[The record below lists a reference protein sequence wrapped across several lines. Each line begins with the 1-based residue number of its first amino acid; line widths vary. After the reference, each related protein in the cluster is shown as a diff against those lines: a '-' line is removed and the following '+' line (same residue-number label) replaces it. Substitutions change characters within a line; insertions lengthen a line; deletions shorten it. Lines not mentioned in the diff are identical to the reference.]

1 MPEKAEGKRRFRS
14 ASDIERERL
23 LDRFAG
29 YYPLDEE
36 NKVFKIPLHFGKASD
51 MLSPNVEVL
60 DKPKI
65 SSATTEMMQEQLD
78 DIPRGYKADFSI
90 TIDDYEG
97 YSPNKILTGI
107 NDALLFRHLRYV
119 HWKSRKGIQVG
130 TLLVV
135 GIALIVLMIVGD
147 YSGIWGSG
155 NEVSEIYMYLLDT
168 FGCVLIWESVYSIFV
183 ERSDEIYFERTILKK
198 IRSIGIY
205 DSGTGQVLASE
216 ESESISYQMTGNRRK
231 ILSNILLLVGGF
243 SLISLAVFGL
253 IQCIS
258 DIHVMIEYGF
268 PIFIL
273 TVSLRLVSS
282 VISAC
287 VGFMALRVY
296 RGKHRH
302 RIWGTVATLLMLFL
316 LVGNLIS
323 LIGTEEASAADII
336 LLVFYI
342 FSEATFIVGIALRM
356 SYTIQLNRS
365 WNQQSDKH
373 RTESV

>member
-1 MPEKAEGKRRFRS
+1 MPEKAEKKRRFQS

-23 LDRFAG
+23 LERFAG
-29 YYPLDEE
+29 YYSLDEE
-36 NKVFKIPLHFGKASD
+36 NKVFDIPIHFEKASD
-51 MLSPNVEVL
+51 MLCPNVEVL

-65 SSATTEMMQEQLD
+65 SKATTDMMQEQLD

-90 TIDDYEG
+90 TVDDYEG
-97 YSPNKILTGI
+97 YSPDQILGGI

-130 TLLVV
+130 TLLIV

-147 YSGIWGSG
+147 YSGIWGSD
-155 NEVSEIYMYLLDT
+155 NEVTEIYMYLLDT

-205 DSGTGQVLASE
+205 DSGTGEKLAAE
-216 ESESISYQMTGNRRK
+216 AADSISYQMTGNRKK
-231 ILSNILLLVGGF
+231 ILSNILLLIGGF
-243 SLISLAVFGL
+243 SLISLAVFGF
-253 IQCIS
+253 IQCLS
-258 DIHVMIEYGF
+258 DIPVAMEYGLF
-268 PIFIL
+268 AFVFN
-273 TVSLRLVSS
+273 VSLRMISS
-282 VISAC
+282 AISAC

-302 RIWGTVATLLMLFL
+302 HIWSAVATFLMIILLF
-316 LVGNLIS
+316 GNILS
-323 LIGTEEASAADII
+323 LNGAREVAASDII
-336 LLVFYI
+336 LMVFYI
-342 FSEATFIVGIALRM
+342 FSEATFITGIALRM

-365 WNQQSDKH
+365 RNKH
-373 RTESV
+373 SEKV

>member
-1 MPEKAEGKRRFRS
+1 MPEKAE
-14 ASDIERERL
+14 E
-23 LDRFAG
+23 
-29 YYPLDEE
+29 
-36 NKVFKIPLHFGKASD
+36 
-51 MLSPNVEVL
+51 
-60 DKPKI
+60 
-65 SSATTEMMQEQLD
+65 
-78 DIPRGYKADFSI
+78 
-90 TIDDYEG
+90 
-97 YSPNKILTGI
+97 
-107 NDALLFRHLRYV
+107 
-119 HWKSRKGIQVG
+119 KSRKGMQVG

-147 YSGIWGSG
+147 YSGIWGAG
-155 NEVSEIYMYLLDT
+155 NEVSEIYIYLLDT

-198 IRSIGIY
+198 IHSIEIH
-205 DSGTGQVLASE
+205 DRATGEILASE
-216 ESESISYQMTGNRRK
+216 ASESISYQMTGNRRK
-231 ILSNILLLVGGF
+231 ILSNILLLIGGF

-258 DIHVMIEYGF
+258 DIHVMIDSGF
-268 PIFIL
+268 PVFIL
-273 TVSLRLVSS
+273 TVFLRLVSS

-302 RIWGTVATLLMLFL
+302 HVWGTVATLLMLFL
-316 LVGNLIS
+316 LVGNAIS

-373 RTESV
+373 RTESVRNLFLLLRK

>member
-1 MPEKAEGKRRFRS
+1 MPEIAEKKRRFQS

-29 YYPLDEE
+29 YYSLDEE
-36 NKVFKIPLHFGKASD
+36 NNVFKIPLHFEKASD

-65 SSATTEMMQEQLD
+65 SRATTEMMQEQLD
-78 DIPRGYKADFSI
+78 DIPRGFKADFSI

-97 YSPNKILTGI
+97 YSPNKILSGI

-130 TLLVV
+130 TLLVF

-147 YSGIWGSG
+147 YSGIWGSD
-155 NEVSEIYMYLLDT
+155 NVVSEIYMYLLDT

-183 ERSDEIYFERTILKK
+183 ERSDEVYFERTILKK
-198 IRSIGIY
+198 IHSIEIH
-205 DSGTGQVLASE
+205 DRATGEILASE
-216 ESESISYQMTGNRRK
+216 ASESISYQMTGNKKK
-231 ILSNILLLVGGF
+231 ILSNILLLLGGF
-243 SLISLAVFGL
+243 SLISLAIFVF
-253 IQCIS
+253 IQCLA
-258 DIHVMIEYGF
+258 DIRLAKEYGLF
-268 PIFIL
+268 FFVFA
-273 TVSLRLVSS
+273 VSLRLISS
-282 VISAC
+282 AITAS

-302 RIWGTVATLLMLFL
+302 RIWGTVATFLMIIL
-316 LVGNLIS
+316 LVGNIIS
-323 LIGTEEASAADII
+323 LIGSEEVDASGIMLI
-336 LLVFYI
+336 VFYI

-365 WNQQSDKH
+365 RN
-373 RTESV
+373 R